1 MKRDI
6 YNDLIKWKNS
16 ESRKPLIL
24 EGARQVGKTWVLKEF
39 GNYEY
44 KKFAYINCDKNDLVS
59 RAFRDFDIKRIVS
72 DLSAISGVSITP
84 NDTLIVLDEVQEI
97 PTILT
102 SLKYFNEEGND
113 YHIIV
118 AGSLLGIEL
127 HEGTGFPV
135 GKVNSMMMYPLS
147 FKEFFEAICDNKE
160 LIKRLNSSD
169 YSSIDSMNTKYIDYL
184 KLYYY
189 VGGMPEAVDK
199 YIKTKDF
206 NIVRRLQKEII
217 RNYKRDFSKHAL
229 EENVPKINA
238 IFDSVP
244 SQLAKENKKFIYGA
258 IKKGA
263 RAKEYEYAINWLCDA
278 GLVYKVNRVKE
289 LRKPL
294 NFYEDKDAFKLYF
307 LDLGLLGAM
316 VNTKARDVIVDDDV
330 FVEYKGSLTEQY
342 VLQQFLSSTN
352 TLPYYYSKDN
362 STLELDFVV
371 ENDTINPIEV
381 KAGENLKSKSLKTV
395 LDSNQSFIG
404 WRFSM
409 KGFISQNNLINIPL
423 YLAFNWFKS
432 DINEY

>member
-147 FKEFFEAICDNKE
+147 FKEFFEAVCDNKE

>member
-6 YNDLIKWKNS
+6 YNDLIKWKNF

-39 GNYEY
+39 GNNEY
-44 KKFAYINCDKNDLVS
+44 KKFAYINCEKNDLVA

-147 FKEFFEAICDNKE
+147 FKEFFEAVCDNKE

-189 VGGMPEAVDK
+189 VGGMPEVVDK

-206 NIVRRLQKEII
+206 NVVRRLQKEII
-217 RNYKRDFSKHAL
+217 RNYKRDFSNHAL

-238 IFDSVP
+238 VFDLVP
-244 SQLAKENKKFIYGA
+244 SQLAKENKKFIYSA

-278 GLVYKVNRVKE
+278 RLVYKVNRVKE

-316 VNTKARDVIVDDDV
+316 VNTKARDVIVDDGV

-371 ENDTINPIEV
+371 ENDAINPIEV
-381 KAGENLKSKSLKTV
+381 KAGENLKSKSLKTI

-432 DINEY
+432 NINEY

>member
-39 GNYEY
+39 GNNEY

>member
-84 NDTLIVLDEVQEI
+84 NDTLVVLDEVQEI

>member
-16 ESRKPLIL
+16 KSRKPLIL

-39 GNYEY
+39 GNNEY

-189 VGGMPEAVDK
+189 VGGMPEVVDK

>member
-84 NDTLIVLDEVQEI
+84 NDTLVVLDEVQEI

-189 VGGMPEAVDK
+189 VGGMPEVVDK

>member
-6 YNDLIKWKNS
+6 YNDLIKWKNF

-39 GNYEY
+39 GNNEY
-44 KKFAYINCDKNDLVS
+44 KKFAYINCEKNDLVA

-147 FKEFFEAICDNKE
+147 FKEFFEAVCDNKE

-189 VGGMPEAVDK
+189 VGGMPEVVDK

-206 NIVRRLQKEII
+206 NVVRRLQKEII

-238 IFDSVP
+238 VFDLVP

-316 VNTKARDVIVDDDV
+316 VNTKARDVIVDDSV

-371 ENDTINPIEV
+371 ENDAINPIEV
-381 KAGENLKSKSLKTV
+381 KAGENLKSKSLKTI

-432 DINEY
+432 NINEY